1 MSDFLLIGDAGGLTL
16 ASSPREAEKALAGTR
31 QAGTLYRLER
41 VARVNVNKAVWPA
54 EESPPTPKKIAKK
67 KANA

>member
-1 MSDFLLIGDAGGLTL
+1 MSNFLLIGDAGGLTL
-16 ASSPREAEKALAGTR
+16 ASSSREAEKALAGTR

-41 VARVNVNKAVWPA
+41 VARVNVNKALWPA
-54 EESPPTPKKIAKK
+54 EDSPVPKKIAKK